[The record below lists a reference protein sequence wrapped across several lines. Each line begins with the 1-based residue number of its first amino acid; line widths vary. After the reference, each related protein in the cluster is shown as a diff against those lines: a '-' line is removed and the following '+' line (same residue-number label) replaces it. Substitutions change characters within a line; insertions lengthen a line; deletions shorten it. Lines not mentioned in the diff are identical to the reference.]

1 MVSWDNQSQQ
11 MSQTDFT
18 EWMFVRRSVTSL
30 VLMGCAP
37 GGRHTKWGGA
47 ELPEG
52 VAGPVRGCYG
62 RAEHRQGTKEAAKK
76 TWGLREDFSE

>member
-1 MVSWDNQSQQ
+1 M
-11 MSQTDFT
+11 
-18 EWMFVRRSVTSL
+18 
-30 VLMGCAP
+30 C
-37 GGRHTKWGGA
+37 GGT

-76 TWGLREDFSE
+76 TWGLCEDFSE